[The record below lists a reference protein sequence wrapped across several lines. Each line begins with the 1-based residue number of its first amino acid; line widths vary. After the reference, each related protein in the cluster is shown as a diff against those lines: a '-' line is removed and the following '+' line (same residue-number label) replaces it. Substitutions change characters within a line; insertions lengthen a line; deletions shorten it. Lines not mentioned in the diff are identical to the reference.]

1 MRAEIAALRAERENV
16 VVGASVQSVNVQTIH
31 SGDEEVNRRPSVE
44 EVGEAVGG
52 AIIGGGRGR
61 GTGWGE
67 VPAGRGAGQGNGP
80 NGRGVGIGEGL
91 NGEGGGETV
100 KEGEGA
106 EDEAL
111 DWFHSLPPRSI
122 DGFVT
127 LRQLFSQQYA
137 SNRSRGLTYTALVRM
152 KQGREESLK
161 GFMER
166 FNRTARQVRNVD
178 QRLIVSA
185 LTTALRPG
193 PFVDYLYEEEPQSM
207 GELQNKLA
215 GFIRIEEGRSYRN
228 DQGEEGT
235 TREKS
240 GRDRRGEKRPVSGEH
255 RMTVKRGAEIQRAQQ
270 YFHHTPLS
278 APRVRVLEEA
288 LRANLLTVARSPTP
302 RGADESKHCRYHQ
315 NMGHSTEDC
324 VALRDKLESLVQA
337 GHLREFVRRENPNP
351 RGATGRHRGQLPVG
365 QRPQPTTERTEGEGS
380 GGRPLRGVIN
390 TISGGFAGGGASS
403 AARKR
408 HLRNLHSV
416 NKVGIGRRTMPSITF
431 SDEDFHAPDPD
442 QDDPMVITAI
452 IARYSVGKVL
462 VDQGSSANILYWKTF
477 QQMEIPDESIMSFN
491 EQILGFAGERVDTR
505 GYVDLRVSLGTETGA
520 KELRVCFLLVEADTS
535 YNVLLGRPCLN
546 AFGAIVSTPHLAM
559 KYPADDGTIRT
570 VRAD

>member
-1 MRAEIAALRAERENV
+1 MPENKV
-16 VVGASVQSVNVQTIH
+16 F
-31 SGDEEVNRRPSVE
+31 PWVE
-44 EVGEAVGG
+44 KYGG
-52 AIIGGGRGR
+52 A
-61 GTGWGE
+61 TD
-67 VPAGRGAGQGNGP
+67 P
-80 NGRGVGIGEGL
+80 
-91 NGEGGGETV
+91 V
-100 KEGEGA
+100 KHLRSFVDAMAVYSSDELVWCRVFSLSLK
-106 EDEAL
+106 DEAL

-122 DGFVT
+122 DGFIT

-137 SNRSRGLTYTALVRM
+137 SNRSQGLTYTALVRM

-166 FNRTARQVRNVD
+166 LNRTARQVRNVD

-207 GELQNKLA
+207 DELQHKLA
-215 GFIRIEEGRSYRN
+215 GFIRVEEGRAYRG
-228 DQGEEGT
+228 DQADEGGSNV
-235 TREKS
+235 KI
-240 GRDRRGEKRPVSGEH
+240 GRDRRGEKRSADGERRSG
-255 RMTVKRGAEIQRAQQ
+255 VKRGIEVQRAQQ

-278 APRVRVLEEA
+278 APRVTVLEEA

-337 GHLREFVRRENPNP
+337 GHLREFVQRGNPGPREIP
-351 RGATGRHRGQLPVG
+351 GRHGGRLPAG
-365 QRPQPTTERTEGEGS
+365 QRVPPAAERTKGGGS
-380 GGRPLRGVIN
+380 GERPLRGVIN

-416 NKVGIGRRTMPSITF
+416 NKVGIARRTMPTITF
-431 SDEDFHAPDPD
+431 LDEDFHAPDPD

-462 VDQGSSANILYWKTF
+462 ID
-477 QQMEIPDESIMSFN
+477 
-491 EQILGFAGERVDTR
+491 
-505 GYVDLRVSLGTETGA
+505 
-520 KELRVCFLLVEADTS
+520 
-535 YNVLLGRPCLN
+535 
-546 AFGAIVSTPHLAM
+546 
-559 KYPADDGTIRT
+559 
-570 VRAD
+570 